1 MFYLIPITITF
12 VCTDL
17 MRHYFQPLNNIY
29 LKFFSK
35 VTRKIE
41 KDNFTLT
48 GASYYLLGCSLIF
61 LFFDNKYIIV
71 SSLLTMTIS
80 DSFAA
85 IVGIKYGET
94 KIFRESSLEGS
105 FAFLIS
111 TIIIMFLFA
120 PTLSLFEILF
130 ISICATFVE
139 LFSTHYINDNIT
151 IPLSCGI
158 LIHIFI

>member
-1 MFYLIPITITF
+1 
-12 VCTDL
+12 
-17 MRHYFQPLNNIY
+17 MRHYFQSLNKIY

-35 VTRKIE
+35 VTRTIE

-61 LFFDNKYIIV
+61 LFFDNKHIIV

-85 IVGIKYGET
+85 IIGIKYGET
-94 KIFRESSLEGS
+94 KIFRNSSLEGS

-111 TIIIMFLFA
+111 TLVII
-120 PTLSLFEILF
+120 SLFGPLSSIYKILF
-130 ISICATFVE
+130 ISICVTLVE
-139 LFSTHYINDNIT
+139 LYSTHYINDNIT
-151 IPLSCGI
+151 IPLSCGM
-158 LIHIFI
+158 LIHLFI

>member
-1 MFYLIPITITF
+1 
-12 VCTDL
+12 
-17 MRHYFQPLNNIY
+17 MRHYFQSLNKIY

-35 VTRKIE
+35 VTRTIE

-85 IVGIKYGET
+85 IIGIKYGET
-94 KIFRESSLEGS
+94 KIFRNSSLEGS

-111 TIIIMFLFA
+111 TLVII
-120 PTLSLFEILF
+120 SLFGPLLSIYKILF
-130 ISICATFVE
+130 ISICVTLVE
-139 LFSTHYINDNIT
+139 LYSTHYINDNIT
-151 IPLSCGI
+151 IPLSCGM
-158 LIHIFI
+158 LIHLFI